1 MDCQMLNN
9 NNLLIGGGGSFIP
22 PTNKNNFCNYW
33 FIFEDS
39 FYTLSKQAL
48 FDEAKNNLPEELKK
62 IYNNL
67 RIIEFPNKNDILNLL
82 RENSNYNIIVLTNQ
96 EPFKEYENLFV
107 IKKIKNKFDLLSS
120 QHKEMNFSEEKILE
134 MDLGLSVIKSP
145 FTLKDIG
152 GAKALKEYTNLL
164 IKAEKNGFKAKGV
177 FLVGIPG
184 TGKTFFP
191 KCFAGELDRKLIL
204 LNLSQIMESNEPI
217 QKLNNI
223 FEFLHKKQIDSK
235 DEKYVI
241 LIDEIEK
248 MIGSSSVK
256 EKQMLGRLL
265 TILND
270 INTPAC
276 EYSFNAIFF
285 ATANDLNSILKNN
298 PEFLRRGRW
307 DELFFINLPTH
318 ENAEEMFNIYI
329 KKYNLKFV
337 LEEIMNLDS
346 IFAEIEAVYQ
356 KENPIS
362 NRFPYTPAEIENFCK
377 RLDFC
382 KKAKGDEFSK
392 KDVIDSIQLIIPL
405 VKSAK
410 EGIEKMVAQSELF
423 IEI

>member
-1 MDCQMLNN
+1 M
-9 NNLLIGGGGSFIP
+9 P

-62 IYNNL
+62 IFNNL

-145 FTLKDIG
+145 FTLRDIG

-329 KKYNLKFV
+329 KKFNLKFV

>member
-1 MDCQMLNN
+1 MLNN
-9 NNLLIGGGGSFIP
+9 NNLLIGGGGGSFMP

-62 IYNNL
+62 IFNNL

-152 GAKALKEYTNLL
+152 GAKALKEYTDLL

-184 TGKTFFP
+184 TGKSFFP

-346 IFAEIEAVYQ
+346 IFAEIEAIYQ

-382 KKAKGDEFSK
+382 KKAKGNEFSK
-392 KDVIDSIQLIIPL
+392 KDVIDCIKLIIPL

>member
-1 MDCQMLNN
+1 M
-9 NNLLIGGGGSFIP
+9 P

-62 IYNNL
+62 IFNNL

-152 GAKALKEYTNLL
+152 GAKALKEYTDLL

-184 TGKTFFP
+184 TGKSFFP

-346 IFAEIEAVYQ
+346 IFAEIEAIYQ

-382 KKAKGDEFSK
+382 KKAKGNEFSK
-392 KDVIDSIQLIIPL
+392 KDVIDCIKLIIPL

>member
-1 MDCQMLNN
+1 MLNN
-9 NNLLIGGGGSFIP
+9 NNLLIGGGGSFMP

-62 IYNNL
+62 IFNNL

-152 GAKALKEYTNLL
+152 GAKALKEYTDLL

-184 TGKTFFP
+184 TGKSFFP

-346 IFAEIEAVYQ
+346 IFAEIEAIYQ

-382 KKAKGDEFSK
+382 KKAKGNEFSK
-392 KDVIDSIQLIIPL
+392 KDVIDCIKLIIPL

>member
-1 MDCQMLNN
+1 M
-9 NNLLIGGGGSFIP
+9 
-22 PTNKNNFCNYW
+22 
-33 FIFEDS
+33 
-39 FYTLSKQAL
+39 
-48 FDEAKNNLPEELKK
+48 PEELKK

>member
-1 MDCQMLNN
+1 M
-9 NNLLIGGGGSFIP
+9 P

-62 IYNNL
+62 IFNNL

-145 FTLKDIG
+145 FTLRDIG

>member
-1 MDCQMLNN
+1 M
-9 NNLLIGGGGSFIP
+9 P
-22 PTNKNNFCNYW
+22 PINKSNFCNYW

-62 IYNNL
+62 IFNNL

-82 RENSNYNIIVLTNQ
+82 RENSNENIIVLTNQ
-96 EPFKEYENLFV
+96 EPFKEYENLF
-107 IKKIKNKFDLLSS
+107 ITKKIKNKFGLLSS

-134 MDLGLSVIKSP
+134 MELGLSVIKSP

-152 GAKALKEYTNLL
+152 GAKALKEYTDLL

-191 KCFAGELDRKLIL
+191 KCFAGELGRKLIL

-276 EYSFNAIFF
+276 EYNFNAIFF

-318 ENAEEMFNIYI
+318 ENAEEMFKIYI
-329 KKYNLKFV
+329 KKFNLKFV

-346 IFAEIEAVYQ
+346 IFAEIEAIYQ

-382 KKAKGDEFSK
+382 KKAKGDEFNK
-392 KDVIDSIQLIIPL
+392 KDIIECIQLIIPL

>member
-1 MDCQMLNN
+1 MLNN

>member
-1 MDCQMLNN
+1 M
-9 NNLLIGGGGSFIP
+9 
-22 PTNKNNFCNYW
+22 
-33 FIFEDS
+33 
-39 FYTLSKQAL
+39 SKQAL

-96 EPFKEYENLFV
+96 EPFKEYKNLFV

-184 TGKTFFP
+184 TGKSFFP

-217 QKLNNI
+217 EKLNNI

>member
-1 MDCQMLNN
+1 M
-9 NNLLIGGGGSFIP
+9 
-22 PTNKNNFCNYW
+22 
-33 FIFEDS
+33 
-39 FYTLSKQAL
+39 SKQAL

-96 EPFKEYENLFV
+96 EPFKEYKNLFV

-164 IKAEKNGFKAKGV
+164 IKAEKNGFKAKGI

-184 TGKTFFP
+184 AGKTFFP

>member
-1 MDCQMLNN
+1 MLNN
-9 NNLLIGGGGSFIP
+9 NNLLIGGGGGSFIP

>member
-1 MDCQMLNN
+1 
-9 NNLLIGGGGSFIP
+9 P

>member
-1 MDCQMLNN
+1 MLNN
-9 NNLLIGGGGSFIP
+9 NNLLIGGGGGSFIP

-96 EPFKEYENLFV
+96 EPFKEYKNLFV

-164 IKAEKNGFKAKGV
+164 IKAEKNGFKAKGI

-184 TGKTFFP
+184 AGKTFFP